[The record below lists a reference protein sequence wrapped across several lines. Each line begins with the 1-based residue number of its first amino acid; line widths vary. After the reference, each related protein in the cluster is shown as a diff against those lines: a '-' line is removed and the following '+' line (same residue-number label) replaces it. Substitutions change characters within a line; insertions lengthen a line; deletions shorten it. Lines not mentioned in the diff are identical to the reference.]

1 MYDADDILKSK
12 TFKMKTKNCKNMMQ
26 FAECV
31 VPHLNCI
38 CIWSI
43 GNTVTWECRYN
54 NGMEYSQQYF
64 PCLANRCYPPRE
76 ALCVLDCCTAGWRG
90 PNSGHIWS
98 PLKPLQSRSSL
109 RVQLE
114 VPGPDCSCS
123 SWWVTCAPVMGPP
136 QWETTSWANS
146 PLKKKP
152 ESLNENHVTDFAR
165 KSETII

>member
-43 GNTVTWECRYN
+43 GNTVTRECRYN

-64 PCLANRCYPPRE
+64 PCLANRCFPPRE
-76 ALCVLDCCTAGWRG
+76 SLCVLDCYTAGWRG
-90 PNSGHIWS
+90 PNWGHIWS

-123 SWWVTCAPVMGPP
+123 SWWVTCPVMRPL

-146 PLKKKP
+146 PLKNKP
-152 ESLNENHVTDFAR
+152 ESLNENHVIDFKGKA
-165 KSETII
+165 KLL